1 MTSSALP
8 TRPAPPPEGATRL
21 GADGRPDATP
31 RAGRRRDALVREWL
45 PLTALYTLL
54 GVFLTWP
61 MPARM
66 QSGMFGFG
74 NDNFGGMLFVEYIH
88 RAFWGPESRTFTPE
102 LQVPFGLEIDERFIS
117 PYDRLFSIVFGGIQ
131 DGLFAYNLEIL
142 VSFPLAGL
150 TMYALARYLTGNRP
164 ASALAGVIF
173 AASPFHLAMSMQYA
187 AMASIQWA
195 PLAVLATIHALR
207 TRTIRSAV
215 LLGLALS
222 LVWATSYYFGWFSI
236 WFVAAIV
243 VTAGAVGLAKAVR
256 RGDVAATVKE
266 GARFVVT
273 RGAVMA
279 GVMVV
284 ILVPL
289 LFTLISGVAS
299 DGAAYA
305 RSSFDLQINSVR
317 PWQYVLPP
325 HDNPIF
331 DSLTANVIQTHT
343 GVLPVYEQSVYL
355 GIVPSLLALAGV
367 VLVARGRGRAAARFV
382 VLPFLVAAAFMV
394 VLSLGPRIPYEV
406 TSIGDW
412 LSPTTNPSFPGPVN
426 LLFEVSANFRYYGR
440 TFVFTSVALAA
451 LAAIGFALLTRG
463 RLGRNRTAVWGLS
476 ALAMVLVVAE
486 FSPRPPNRFVDLRAP
501 AWVEAVQELPADA
514 SIVNYPV
521 ADYSSP
527 RSLFYTYWQ
536 TRHDHATVNPP
547 ESPRAQAFQRSID
560 DPDSFLAGRE
570 LARAGVD
577 YAVVHTDLPAPTFP
591 PYQPALPDDS
601 LPRDAGRDNPY
612 LREVRRTPDAV
623 IYEVRDRPT
632 RVEGAVVGFAAGWGE
647 VEADP
652 GGRWRWA
659 RNPEAVMNVFAART
673 YERATLSFGVTSFNR
688 ARRMDVLFDGRR
700 VLRTT
705 VPPDRVAE
713 LEIPLGRMTRGP
725 HRLELVVTPGVE
737 RVDDVLKNGD
747 LRFISVRV
755 RTPRISVPRD
765 GR

>member
-1 MTSSALP
+1 MRRTSRSWRAAAL
-8 TRPAPPPEGATRL
+8 L
-21 GADGRPDATP
+21 GAA
-31 RAGRRRDALVREWL
+31 AV
-45 PLTALYTLL
+45 
-54 GVFLTWP
+54 
-61 MPARM
+61 
-66 QSGMFGFG
+66 
-74 NDNFGGMLFVEYIH
+74 
-88 RAFWGPESRTFTPE
+88 
-102 LQVPFGLEIDERFIS
+102 
-117 PYDRLFSIVFGGIQ
+117 
-131 DGLFAYNLEIL
+131 
-142 VSFPLAGL
+142 
-150 TMYALARYLTGNRP
+150 
-164 ASALAGVIF
+164 ALAGCAESERDDGATGGGEQGATGGTFVFAGSNDPVALDPAFTYDGESFRVARQIF
-173 AASPFHLAMSMQYA
+173 EGLVGTKPGTPDP
-187 AMASIQWA
+187 A
-195 PLAVLATIHALR
+195 PLLATEWEVNDDSTEYTFTLR
-207 TRTIRSAV
+207 DDVTFHDGEKFDAAAV
-215 LLGLALS
+215 CANFDRWGSWTGLAATE
-222 LVWATSYYFGWFSI
+222 ATSYYFGWFSI
-236 WFVAAIV
+236 WFVLAVV
-243 VTAGAVGLAKAVR
+243 VTYGAAGLVKAIR
-256 RGDVAATVKE
+256 RGDVARTVAD

-279 GVMVV
+279 AVMGV

-289 LFTLISGVAS
+289 LFTLIRGVATE
-299 DGAAYA
+299 GETYA
-305 RSSFDLQINSVR
+305 RSAFDLQINSVR
-317 PWQYVLPP
+317 PWQYLLPP

-331 DSLTANVIQTHT
+331 DGLTADVIQRHT

-355 GIVPSLLALAGV
+355 GIVPSLLALVAI
-367 VLVARGRGRAAARFV
+367 VLVARGRGPARARPA
-382 VLPFLVAAAFMV
+382 VLPLLVAAAFMV

-412 LSPTTNPSFPGPVN
+412 LSPSTNPSFPGPVN
-426 LLFEVSANFRYYGR
+426 VLFELSANFRYYGR

-451 LAAIGFALLTRG
+451 LAAIGFALLARRPRLRG
-463 RLGRNRTAVWGLS
+463 RPAAVWGLS

-486 FSPRPPNRFVDLRAP
+486 FSPRPPNRFVDLRDP
-501 AWVEAVQELPADA
+501 AWVDAVEELPADA

-547 ESPRAQAFQRSID
+547 ETPRAQAFQRSID

-725 HRLELVVTPGVE
+725 HRLELVVAPGVE